1 MSSSQ
6 KVSQIENI
14 RAYAIFLVV
23 FGHSII
29 LYSSSWDLY
38 DTIVM
43 VPWLDNLKFIID
55 FIQMPLFF
63 SISGYLFKFTHSKNK
78 GIVNLVVNKTKRLL
92 VPYVG
97 IGLLYL
103 LPIRIL
109 IGFESYR
116 KIKINEILEIFL
128 FSNDV
133 GHLWFLPALFLIFI
147 LSEITLSVVENIPVI
162 KQIPEIFLCIVALM
176 LYLEGYRIG
185 FGYPPLLG
193 AYNYLIWFAGGYFLN
208 VQNKAM
214 KKLYNFNLV
223 KYARVIINI
232 AMIHIY
238 SNNHTDL
245 NIMFVLCLKAL
256 SLVNIYALA
265 TSKSNSIIN
274 SIAKNSF
281 GIYLLHSPLI
291 YITFATIP
299 NAHPAIVVIINLF
312 VFGGSAYITTE
323 FIRKTKFKVLIGE

>member
-6 KVSQIENI
+6 RVKQIENI
-14 RAYAIFLVV
+14 RAFAIFLVV

-38 DTIVM
+38 DTTVM
-43 VPWLDNLKFIID
+43 APWLDYLKLIID

-78 GIVNLVVNKTKRLL
+78 GIVNLIVNKTKRLL

-103 LPIRIL
+103 LPIRVL
-109 IGFESYR
+109 IEFESYR
-116 KIKINEILEIFL
+116 KIGINQIFEKFL
-128 FSNDV
+128 YSNDV

-147 LSEITLSVVENIPVI
+147 LSEMILSVVENIPVI
-162 KQIPEIFLCIVALM
+162 KHTSEIFLCAVALI

-208 VQNKAM
+208 VHNKTIQ
-214 KKLYNFNLV
+214 KLYNINLI
-223 KYARVIINI
+223 KYALPIINI
-232 AMIHIY
+232 VMIYIY
-238 SNNHTDL
+238 GNNHVDL
-245 NIMFVLCLKAL
+245 NVLFVLCLKAL

-265 TSKSNSIIN
+265 SSKSNSIIC

-291 YITFATIP
+291 YI
-299 NAHPAIVVIINLF
+299 
-312 VFGGSAYITTE
+312 
-323 FIRKTKFKVLIGE
+323 